1 MAESGI
7 KSAKDLAGG
16 GKGGSNIDIDI
27 DFDKQGQLDGV
38 KVDGE
43 MVPLQAQPAGDASG
57 GGSQAQGAEGGVD
70 VTQEV
75 DTSGITESI
84 NRLLDATIDVWNNFL
99 EHLPYVVLAF
109 GVFLLIIFLASA
121 CKAGARSLMRRSGMV
136 HSLSEVLSR
145 FIYVLVW
152 ITGSL
157 LIAKLLFPG
166 FEFGKAVT
174 YLGIVSLVAG
184 FAFRDIFENAFAG
197 LLILWRF
204 PFEIGDYIEVEIDP
218 PVCGRVH
225 DIWVRSTL
233 IREVS
238 DELVV
243 VPNAKI
249 YQNAVRVG
257 TWKEHTRQTFGVMVS
272 YDTDL
277 AQARSVITQA
287 LETCDR
293 VEDKTGVFVYI
304 ENFADSGVQFKA
316 IWWALSGPLE
326 ELQSRDQVAE
336 AIRKALDEA
345 DIEIPFPYRTL
356 TFKGDSPLHTA
367 STKSAETNEPEEA
380 EEQSKPKNLDTQ
392 NHNAGSD

>member
-16 GKGGSNIDIDI
+16 GKSGSNIDIDI

-57 GGSQAQGAEGGVD
+57 ADSQAQGAEGGVD
-70 VTQEV
+70 VSQEV
-75 DTSGITESI
+75 DTTGITESI
-84 NRLLDATIDVWNNFL
+84 NRLLDASIEVWNNFL

-109 GVFLLIIFLASA
+109 GVLVLVIFLASA
-121 CKAGARSLMRRSGMV
+121 CKAGARSLMQRSGMV
-136 HSLSEVLSR
+136 YSLSEVLSR

-152 ITGSL
+152 IVGAL

-166 FEFGKAVT
+166 FEFGKAIT

-277 AQARSVITQA
+277 AQARSVIIQA

-316 IWWALSGPLE
+316 IWWAQSGPLE

-336 AIRKALDEA
+336 AIRKALNEA

-356 TFKGDSPLHTA
+356 TFKGDYPLHTA
-367 STKSAETNEPEEA
+367 ANNSAETDASARAKA
-380 EEQSKPKNLDTQ
+380 ETKPGTPNTGKNKP
-392 NHNAGSD
+392 GSD

>member
-16 GKGGSNIDIDI
+16 GQGGSNIDIDI

-57 GGSQAQGAEGGVD
+57 ADGASSDGVD
-70 VTQEV
+70 VSEEV

-84 NRLLDATIDVWNNFL
+84 NRLLDASIDVWNNFL

-109 GVFLLIIFLASA
+109 GVFVMIIFLASA
-121 CKAGARSLMRRSGMV
+121 CKAGARSLMLRSGMV

-218 PVCGRVH
+218 PVRGRVH

-257 TWKEHTRQTFGVMVS
+257 TWKEHTRQRFGVMVS

-277 AQARSVITQA
+277 AQARSVIIRA
-287 LETCDR
+287 LESCER
-293 VEDKTGVFVYI
+293 VKDKDGIFVYI
-304 ENFADSGVQFKA
+304 ENFADSGVRFQA
-316 IWWALSGPLE
+316 IWWAQSGPLE

-336 AIRKALDEA
+336 AIRTALAEA
-345 DIEIPFPYRTL
+345 EIEIPFPYRTL
-356 TFKGDSPLHTA
+356 TFKGDSPLHTTTHSA
-367 STKSAETNEPEEA
+367 AETDMSDGAEA
-380 EEQSKPKNLDTQ
+380 EAEPQKSDAQHSQHGKP
-392 NHNAGSD
+392 GSD